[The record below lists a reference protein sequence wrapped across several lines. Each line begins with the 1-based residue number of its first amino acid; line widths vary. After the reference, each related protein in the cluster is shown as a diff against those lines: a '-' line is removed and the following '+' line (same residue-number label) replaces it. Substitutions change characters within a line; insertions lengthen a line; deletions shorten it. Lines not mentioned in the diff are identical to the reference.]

1 MTHGNRLYFPSGNV
15 EWKQFDDESLLMN
28 IETGFYF
35 RLNEVGNFIWPLL
48 DRKQSDEE
56 IINKIVEEFDVQ
68 TEKAKSDFS
77 SFIKELFSEKL
88 IVIK

>member
-1 MTHGNRLYFPSGNV
+1 MNFYKHSGNV
-15 EWKQFDDESLLMN
+15 EWKQFDDESLLIN

-48 DRKQSDEE
+48 DGKQSDEE

-68 TEKAKSDFS
+68 TEKAKSDFN
-77 SFIKELFSEKL
+77 SFIKELFGEKL